1 MSKAEIINYWTWK
14 DSEIVSELKRFTI
27 VLEEYDRKTAIGALK
42 RAVKMAHAKEMMEES
57 FEDVD
62 ADDDGKIAPA
72 IAEQLRVEAEV
83 AVLMVS
89 RVIFHNTGE
98 TDLPYVPIGH
108 NGRAFYVPKEIEVDV
123 PDYLLDSVIHD
134 AVEHRMFP
142 QVLQNGQIKWITR
155 KVQRFPYSIIRKS
168 FPAGE

>member
-14 DSEIVSELKRFTI
+14 DSEVVAELGRYGI
-27 VLEEYDRKTAIGALK
+27 ELPEYDRKMAISALK
-42 RAVKMAHAKEMMEES
+42 KAVKMAHAKEMMEEQ
-57 FEDVD
+57 F
-62 ADDDGKIAPA
+62 DDDDEDGSIKPA
-72 IAEQLRVEAEV
+72 VAEQLRIEAEV

-89 RVIFHNTGE
+89 RVIFHNIGE

-142 QVLQNGQIKWITR
+142 QVLQNGQIQWITR

>member
-1 MSKAEIINYWTWK
+1 MSKAQIINYWTWK
-14 DSEIVSELKRFTI
+14 DSEIVTELKSFNIT
-27 VLEEYDRKTAIGALK
+27 LEEYDRKTAITQLK
-42 RAVKMAHAKEMMEES
+42 VAVKMAHANKMMEL
-57 FEDVD
+57 DL
-62 ADDDGKIAPA
+62 DDDEDGKIAPA
-72 IAEQLRVEAEV
+72 VAEQLRVEAEL

-89 RVIFHNTGE
+89 RIIFHNTGE

-123 PDYLLDSVIHD
+123 PDYLLDSVIKD

-142 QVLQNGQIKWITR
+142 QVLQNGQIQWITR